1 MHRAAIW
8 AHVAMGNSSG
18 DGAGEKAR
26 DAPKVM
32 SGTFGNLFASRES
45 AGFLRAVRVPT
56 IAIRNAVRKSSGRW
70 LFTYVPSPLRPSRY
84 PSECN
89 CSNAI
94 TALPRET
101 PYCFASSRVAGRRE
115 PRLSRPLRMASRISS
130 YSHRQI
136 FASGGGSPKGR
147 SRGVAA
153 FAIYVMVHPSSP
165 KWTFLG
171 DRFDG

>member
-1 MHRAAIW
+1 
-8 AHVAMGNSSG
+8 MGDSSG
-18 DGAGEKAR
+18 DGAGENAR
-26 DAPKVM
+26 DGSMPTF
-32 SGTFGNLFASRES
+32 GTSGNLFASCER

-56 IAIRNAVRKSSGRW
+56 IAMLGAVRNSSGRW
-70 LFTYVPSPLRPSRY
+70 LLTYVPSPLLPSRY
-84 PSECN
+84 PSECS

-136 FASGGGSPKGR
+136 FVPEHGSPKGR
-147 SRGVAA
+147 SSGVAA
-153 FAIYVMVHPSSP
+153 FTIDVMVHPDST
-165 KWTFLG
+165 KWIFLA
-171 DRFDG
+171 DRFAG